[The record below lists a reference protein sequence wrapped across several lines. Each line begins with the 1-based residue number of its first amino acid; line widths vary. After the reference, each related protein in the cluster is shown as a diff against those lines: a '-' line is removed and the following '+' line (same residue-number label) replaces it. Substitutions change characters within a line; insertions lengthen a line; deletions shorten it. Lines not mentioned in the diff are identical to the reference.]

1 MTIKAIGFDQ
11 GGVIIDVDYHKGIE
25 AFEKLG
31 ATNMH
36 EVYTQAEQAH
46 YIDDF
51 EQGKITAAEFRGIL
65 RKNLKGLPDNTTD
78 ADLNTAW
85 NAMVLGFDHDRLAVA
100 HELKADGFITFAFSN
115 INEMHYS
122 TLEYFCERDGVTE
135 IYNNAFHEK
144 YFSHLVGYN
153 KPYAESFRILAKDLQ
168 CKYAIE
174 PHEILFI
181 DDTPKHI
188 FGRDG
193 HEDEGA
199 ICAGWQGL
207 VVQQNLPGDEF
218 RDIVHN
224 RLGSNTKLCQ

>member
-36 EVYTQAEQAH
+36 EVYTQAEQTH

-51 EQGKITAAEFRGIL
+51 EQGKITATEFRSIL
-65 RKNLKGLPDNTTD
+65 RKNLQNLPADTTD
-78 ADLNTAW
+78 AEIDTAW

-100 HELKADGFITFAFSN
+100 HELKTAGYITFAFSN

-122 TLEYFCERDGVTE
+122 KLEAFCERDGVTE
-135 IYNNAFHEK
+135 TYDQAFHEK

-153 KPYAESFRILAKDLQ
+153 KPYAESFRILARDLHS
-168 CKYAIE
+168 KYAIK
-174 PHEILFI
+174 PQEILFI

-188 FGRDG
+188 FGREG

-199 ICAGWQGL
+199 IAAGWQGL
-207 VVQQNLPGDEF
+207 VVQPNLPGDKF
-218 RDIVHN
+218 RDIVHK
-224 RLGSNTKLCQ
+224 KLSL